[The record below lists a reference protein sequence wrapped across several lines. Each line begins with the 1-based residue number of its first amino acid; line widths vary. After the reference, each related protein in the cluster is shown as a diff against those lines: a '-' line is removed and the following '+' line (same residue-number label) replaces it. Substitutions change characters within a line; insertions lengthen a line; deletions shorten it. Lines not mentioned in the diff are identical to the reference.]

1 MCQTC
6 RVGKRRYAREQIEA
20 KIVELGRRHLL

>member
-6 RVGKRRYAREQIEA
+6 RVGKRRDAREQIEA
-20 KIVELGRRHLL
+20 KIVEL